1 MKRNHSIQP
10 KLLEKPWGR
19 ANLSP
24 DLVGNCEGPVGEIWF
39 QPDAPLGSILTK
51 YLFTS
56 AKLSVQVHPRAE
68 LSPTGRGKDECWL
81 IIDAEPG
88 AMLATGFRENI
99 AADAIREAALD
110 GSIEHL
116 LDWREVAVNDFL
128 YVPAGTVHAMG
139 PGLTL
144 VEVQQSTDI
153 TYRLYDYGRDRPLH
167 LEEALQSAIG
177 TSHPGELRRNIDP
190 ASTQVLVEGPWFSV
204 AQIAN
209 GDLDNVVGLFAGA
222 VQVIPLDGPCSLDG
236 IAVPMG
242 SSAQVGGLSEV
253 DFADCRRCLVAGLP
267 VRA

>member
-19 ANLSP
+19 ANLSRN
-24 DLVGNCEGPVGEIWF
+24 LVGDCDGPVGEIWF

-68 LSPTGRGKDECWL
+68 SSPTGRGKDECWL

-88 AMLATGFRENI
+88 AMLATGFREDI

-167 LEEALQSAIG
+167 LEEAVQSVIG
-177 TSHPGELRRNIDP
+177 TSHSAGLRRNIDP

-204 AQIAN
+204 AQI
-209 GDLDNVVGLFAGA
+209 GPEGPGSVSGHFAGA
-222 VQVIPLDGPCSLDG
+222 VQLIPLEGQCMIRDVA
-236 IAVPMG
+236 IAAG
-242 SSAQVGGLSEV
+242 SSGQAKSLGEI
-253 DFADCRRCLVAGLP
+253 DFSRCGRCLVAGLP
-267 VRA
+267 VRN